1 MVDSLH
7 PGESNQDMTT
17 NSDIPASLMT
27 NTPCLYV
34 LQANDFGSEVIPG
47 AKDLGM
53 HVQAYLYDGYWE
65 DIGTIEAFYQAN
77 LALTKNPKPD
87 YRSAIFVS
95 NIAAIHIYMSML
107 RILLGSHTPYCQIM
121 SLEVNVTSTYINSPQ
136 VLSERPEFRCW
147 LY

>member
-7 PGESNQDMTT
+7 PEWSNQDMIT
-17 NSDIPASLMT
+17 NPDTLASLMT
-27 NTPCLYV
+27 EPARLFV

-87 YRSAIFVS
+87 YRSAISLS
-95 NIAAIHIYMSML
+95 NIAAIHMYMSVL
-107 RILLGSHTPYCQIM
+107 CVLLGSHLSYRHIM
-121 SLEVNVTSTYINSPQ
+121 SSEVDITFTCFMSPQ
-136 VLSERPEFRCW
+136 ASSSRPD
-147 LY
+147 Y